1 MASVREHFDKS
12 FLYLLSVSV
21 PLKVTTP
28 QGEVDI
34 VSKKMIDFDG
44 RARFLAVFVPS
55 HPEWLGI
62 CRYVSSNTEHLLNP
76 PGSSNVSLPPAQLV
90 YGGYNI
96 LNSGGLVITA
106 EPLCEPP
113 IAEAAL
119 PFSRVVFFYSDN
131 NANENEL
138 ADLRSFASSNSIHLR
153 WRGPQFA
160 KEHSIGEKPVAFIS
174 HDSRDKADIA
184 RPLAISLQKKL
195 CPVWFDE
202 FSLKVGDSL
211 REKIEEGIRQCA
223 RCILILSP
231 NFLSNQGWTKKEF
244 TGIFT
249 REILEKRS
257 VVLPVWCGVTAKD
270 VFEYSPSLAD
280 VKGIDWSLGVDSVSH
295 TLYSV
300 LFDATVIPQK
310 SVGKTAEHGS

>member
-12 FLYLLSVSV
+12 FFYLLNVSV
-21 PLKVTTP
+21 PLKVKTP

-34 VSKKMIDFDG
+34 VSKRIIDFDG
-44 RARFLAVFVPS
+44 RVRFLSVFIPS
-55 HPEWLGI
+55 HPQWHEI
-62 CRYVSSNTEHLLNP
+62 CGFLCSNTEHLLNAS
-76 PGSSNVSLPPAQLV
+76 GSSNVSLPPGQLV
-90 YGGYNI
+90 YGGYHI
-96 LNSGGLVITA
+96 LNAGSLVITA
-106 EPLCEPP
+106 EPLCEPQ
-113 IAEAAL
+113 IAEAVL

-131 NANENEL
+131 DATDNEL
-138 ADLRSFASSNSIHLR
+138 ADLRSVAARNSIHFR

-160 KEHSIGEKPVAFIS
+160 KQHSIGEKPVAFIS
-174 HDSRDKADIA
+174 HDTRDKADIA

-202 FSLKVGDSL
+202 FSLKVGESL
-211 REKIEEGIRQCA
+211 REKIEEGIRQCT

-280 VKGIDWSLGVDSVSH
+280 VKGIDWSLGLDAVSH

-300 LFDATVIPQK
+300 LLDATVIPQNPV
-310 SVGKTAEHGS
+310 SGTS